1 MSIMQITDLRGA
13 ADAAAFAIPRA
24 AASVA
29 SASKAVAEIIAD
41 VRARGTAAVLD
52 LTERFDGVRTAALR
66 VPAEELERAWAEA
79 PVSLRDAIELSIAR
93 VTAGHRA
100 QLPVAVATELAAGA
114 VIRQEYLPVQRVGLY
129 APGGLA
135 AYASSVVMNVVPAQ
149 VAGVESIAV
158 VSPPSRETGLPA
170 NSVLAACAALGVT
183 EVYAMGGAQAIAA
196 LAYGLPESADGAAL
210 SPVDVITGP
219 GNVFVAAA
227 KNLVRGDVGID
238 AVAGPTEIMVI
249 ADESANPAHVAAD
262 LLSQA
267 EHDPNAASVL
277 LATSER
283 LAAAVQQELS
293 ARVLATQNSE
303 RARAALSADH
313 SQIVLVDDLDTAL
326 RISDRY
332 GAEHLEIMTAN
343 PREVA
348 SRVRNA
354 GAVFVGAWSPVS
366 LGDYCAGSNHVLPT
380 SGTSRFASGL
390 NTLTF
395 LRPVQFI
402 DYSEAALREVS
413 PHAIALAGAEG
424 LPAHG
429 DAIAAR
435 FA

>member
-1 MSIMQITDLRGA
+1 MSIMQITDLRGTP
-13 ADAAAFAIPRA
+13 DAAAFAIPRA
-24 AASVA
+24 AVSVA
-29 SASKAVAEIIAD
+29 SASNAVAEIIAE

-79 PVSLRDAIELSIAR
+79 PASLRDAIELSIAR

-100 QLPVAVATELAAGA
+100 QLPVAVATEVAAGA

-158 VSPPSRETGLPA
+158 VSPPSRETGLAA

-196 LAYGLPESADGAAL
+196 LAYGLPASADGAAL

-293 ARVLATQNSE
+293 ARVGNTRNSE
-303 RARAALSADH
+303 RARIALGAEQSR
-313 SQIVLVDDLDTAL
+313 IVLVDDLNTAL

-332 GAEHLEIMTAN
+332 GAEHLEIMTEN

-380 SGTSRFASGL
+380 SGTSRFAAGL

-413 PHAIALAGAEG
+413 PRAIAFAGAEG

-429 DAIAAR
+429 EAIAAR